1 MSFDLE
7 NEEKNYREQRKNIFK
22 RTDVKDS
29 VSGENEK
36 PDLNKP
42 VSESE
47 KMENKSVAFS
57 AKFMW
62 SAFFCGPF
70 VSYFVHRSELKRS
83 GKSFFWFVFL
93 VCFIPQR
100 IVTAISRYIEHACEN
115 ISITAAYIDPS
126 IWWYSALDV
135 VMRIAVNLFMAF
147 VAQKRFEK
155 ICHSYDEDAYYQ
167 GEKKGVMV
175 GVILWIALNM
185 IVMLRS

>member
-1 MSFDLE
+1 M
-7 NEEKNYREQRKNIFK
+7 YNI
-22 RTDVKDS
+22 
-29 VSGENEK
+29 
-36 PDLNKP
+36 
-42 VSESE
+42 
-47 KMENKSVAFS
+47 
-57 AKFMW
+57 
-62 SAFFCGPF
+62 
-70 VSYFVHRSELKRS
+70 
-83 GKSFFWFVFL
+83 FWFVFL